1 MVNTRKGQVS
11 LEYLMTYGIAIAIV
25 VIAIAALYSMGVFA
39 PSSSSVPCS
48 PCFANFAYIDYSET
62 AGELVLK
69 NGPKA
74 LTNVTCGNGNFTGN
88 TIAANE
94 QFSITNIPHD
104 PIANKTIVV
113 TMTYDYAM
121 SGLQHI
127 DTATIH
133 N

>member
-74 LTNVTCGNGNFTGN
+74 LTNVTCGNGNITGT

-104 PIANKTIVV
+104 PVNNKTVMV
-113 TMTYDYAM
+113 TIFYTDAL
-121 SGLQHI
+121 SSLQHNEV
-127 DTATIH
+127 ATIH

>member
-1 MVNTRKGQVS
+1 MIDTRKGQVS

-39 PSSSSVPCS
+39 PSSSAVPCS

-62 AGELVLK
+62 TGELVLK

-74 LTNVTCGNGNFTGN
+74 LNTVTCGNG
-88 TIAANE
+88 TIPATISANQ
-94 QFSITNIPHD
+94 QFSIISIPHD
-104 PIANKTIVV
+104 PIGNKTIVLTV
-113 TMTYDYAM
+113 SYANAM
-121 SGLQHI
+121 SGLQHT
-127 DTATIH
+127 DLATIH